1 MARTLV
7 HARLRY
13 RMQVGR
19 GCGVVVSIWD
29 LRSWDVLL
37 SRGCFSSFALLLP
50 TPSSMRISRAREG
63 MHSPQITRA
72 RSSNQKS
79 GRRRMP
85 TLRPS
90 IHLVTQ
96 TCVGSLGPFVPHT
109 TAPSSHFNP
118 PDPKNVAYGRDRG
131 CDTRQRIG
139 DCQLYFANIYYD
151 CQQRLVVAVA
161 KEGCAGE
168 RERVHTRAL
177 AAVAVV
183 VEAKLGS
190 FASGGQGCGS
200 GAMACAGCRCENG
213 QAVSGLAG
221 YLVGAARC
229 VAQFVLSNAPS
240 TNAVMDE
247 LNLAAISLFGSTA
260 HFFCLAVEE

>member
-1 MARTLV
+1 M
-7 HARLRY
+7 
-13 RMQVGR
+13 
-19 GCGVVVSIWD
+19 
-29 LRSWDVLL
+29 
-37 SRGCFSSFALLLP
+37 
-50 TPSSMRISRAREG
+50 
-63 MHSPQITRA
+63 
-72 RSSNQKS
+72 
-79 GRRRMP
+79 
-85 TLRPS
+85 
-90 IHLVTQ
+90 
-96 TCVGSLGPFVPHT
+96 
-109 TAPSSHFNP
+109 
-118 PDPKNVAYGRDRG
+118 
-131 CDTRQRIG
+131 
-139 DCQLYFANIYYD
+139 
-151 CQQRLVVAVA
+151 A

-260 HFFCLAVEE
+260 HFFLPRSGRMNFKSFILWKKKKVKVEESPQILRSGVGGRALRKGRELVIAAARVLRMGPRALIEPGFCFDHTADAAQKICGGRVPPYGNRAPSCLGCALEEGPRCRIRNAQPTDHSHGTAVAHPRRR

>member
-1 MARTLV
+1 
-7 HARLRY
+7 
-13 RMQVGR
+13 
-19 GCGVVVSIWD
+19 
-29 LRSWDVLL
+29 
-37 SRGCFSSFALLLP
+37 
-50 TPSSMRISRAREG
+50 
-63 MHSPQITRA
+63 
-72 RSSNQKS
+72 
-79 GRRRMP
+79 MP

-229 VAQFVLSNAPS
+229 VARVLSNAPS

-247 LNLAAISLFGSTA
+247 LNLRRSNPQLIFLPRSGMTFKSFDLILSPLDRGS
-260 HFFCLAVEE
+260 